1 MSGIVRRALA
11 FVNRRFRRLTR
22 RWSGA
27 VAVGDVARAVNQL
40 VDGQPRLLMMHSSLS
55 HCGYIEGG
63 AATVIDVA
71 GGVCDTLCLPTHT
84 YCYPMSRSDPPPRFD
99 PLTTRSVVGEITNFF
114 WQQAGVCRSVHPTH
128 SLAARGPLAAE
139 LCRGHEL
146 CQTPCGPGTPYERL
160 VEGDA
165 AVLMFGVTMN
175 TYTFFHT
182 AEDAAGCPY
191 LYEPEPY
198 DLVAL
203 DREGH
208 PHQVRMYRQD
218 MSVRRRFAAMDRV
231 LERAGLLR
239 RGSLGH
245 GELLFIPSARTVHE
259 FLLARLAED
268 PFFLVDRDYLQTSG
282 GRWSVDAAQEQK
294 R

>member
-1 MSGIVRRALA
+1 MSGIVRRAFG

-22 RWSGA
+22 RWSGS
-27 VAVGDVARAVNQL
+27 VAAGDVARAVNQL
-40 VDGQPRLLMMHSSLS
+40 VDRPGPLLMMHSSLS

-63 AATVIDVA
+63 AATVIEVA
-71 GGVCDTLCLPTHT
+71 GGVGDTLCLPTHT
-84 YCYPMSRSDPPPRFD
+84 YCYPLSRSEPPPKFD

-114 WQQAGVCRSVHPTH
+114 WQQEGVCRSVHPTH
-128 SLAARGPLAAE
+128 SLAARGPKAAE

-160 VEGDA
+160 VESDA

-175 TYTFFHT
+175 TYTLFHT

-191 LYEPEPY
+191 LYEPQPY

-203 DREGH
+203 DGEGH
-208 PHQVRMYRQD
+208 EHAVRMYRQD

-245 GELLFIPSARTVHE
+245 GELLFIPSARRVHE
-259 FLLARLAED
+259 FMLARLAED
-268 PFFLVDRDYLQTSG
+268 PFFLVDRDYLQNAG
-282 GRWSVDAAQEQK
+282 GRWSLSLEGQS

>member
-1 MSGIVRRALA
+1 MTYLAGKVSRLLGRWRRRAM
-11 FVNRRFRRLTR
+11 R
-22 RWSGA
+22 RWKTPLTPEQVAAA
-27 VAVGDVARAVNQL
+27 VMDTVGGR
-40 VDGQPRLLMMHSSLS
+40 VDCLMMHSSLS
-55 HCGYIEGG
+55 HCGYVEGG
-63 AATVIDVA
+63 AATVIDVV
-71 GGVCDTLCLPTHT
+71 GDVCQTLCLPTHT
-84 YCYPMSRSDPPPRFD
+84 YCYPMSRSEPPPKFD

-114 WQQAGVCRSVHPTH
+114 WQQSGVYRSIHPTH
-128 SLAARGPLAAE
+128 SLAARGPEAEE

-160 VEGDA
+160 AQGDA

-175 TYTFFHT
+175 TYTLFHT

-191 LYEPEPY
+191 LYEPAPY

-208 PHQVRMYRQD
+208 PHDVRMYRQD

-239 RGSLGH
+239 RGLLGH
-245 GELLFIPSARTVHE
+245 GELLFIPSARLTHE
-259 FLLARLAED
+259 FLLARLTED
-268 PFFLVDRDYLQTSG
+268 PFFLVDRDYLQTAG
-282 GRWSVDAAQEQK
+282 GRWSVDAAQGQK